1 MAGLTRR
8 VAAACFFMIKSG
20 IADPSR
26 LCFKQ
31 VVKLLPI
38 GAREDSDSLFIE
50 VELLGIRARLLPD
63 MTV

>member
-1 MAGLTRR
+1 
-8 VAAACFFMIKSG
+8 MIVSG
-20 IADPSR
+20 IAAPSR

-31 VVKLLPI
+31 VVQLLPM
-38 GAREDSDSLFIE
+38 GAGEDLGSLLIE